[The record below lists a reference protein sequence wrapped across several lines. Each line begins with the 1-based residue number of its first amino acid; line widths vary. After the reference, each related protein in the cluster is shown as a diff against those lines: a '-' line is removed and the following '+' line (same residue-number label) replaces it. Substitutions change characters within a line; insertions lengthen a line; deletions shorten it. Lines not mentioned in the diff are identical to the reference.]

1 MKLSIYISLV
11 ISIMVF
17 IQNPCCSQ
25 NIIYKRQ
32 YAISG
37 NSDYYLCY
45 LRSAPSINEIRE
57 LDSIEFVHTK
67 LNVKHIDNYCTISI
81 EVTPLDIFFT
91 KRFFDEF
98 SKLWHLL
105 GHTKMITKEAFSNK
119 LSFRKLIFIIEKKE
133 SAKFLSSLNKYYN
146 RKELIVVGALR
157 ARRIGRDDM
166 TAYTDNDF
174 ISASKFKW
182 YEFLVSFNTN

>member
-1 MKLSIYISLV
+1 MASV
-11 ISIMVF
+11 
-17 IQNPCCSQ
+17 QDPCYGQ
-25 NIIYKRQ
+25 DIIYKRQ

-57 LDSIEFVHTK
+57 LDSIEFVETK
-67 LNVKHIDNYCTISI
+67 SNVTHIDNYCIISI

-91 KRFFDEF
+91 QRFFDEF

-105 GHTKMITKEAFSNK
+105 GHTKKITKDAFSNK
-119 LSFRKLIFIIEKKE
+119 LAFRKLVFIIEKKE
-133 SAKFLSSLNKYYN
+133 SAKLLASLNKHYN
-146 RKELIVVGALR
+146 RKELIFVGALR
-157 ARRIGRDDM
+157 ARQIGKYE
-166 TAYTDNDF
+166 TAFTINDF

-182 YEFLVSFNTN
+182 YEYLVSFNTN

>member
-11 ISIMVF
+11 ISIIALV
-17 IQNPCCSQ
+17 QNPCCGQ
-25 NIIYKRQ
+25 NIIYQKQ

-45 LRSAPSINEIRE
+45 LRSAPNINEIRE

-67 LNVKHIDNYCTISI
+67 SNVKHIDNYCTISI

-105 GHTKMITKEAFSNK
+105 GHTKKITKEAFSNK
-119 LSFRKLIFIIEKKE
+119 LSFKKLIFIIEKKE
-133 SAKFLSSLNKYYN
+133 SAKFLSSLNKHYD
-146 RKELIVVGALR
+146 RKELIFVGALR
-157 ARRIGRDDM
+157 ARQIGKYE
-166 TAYTDNDF
+166 TAFTINDF
-174 ISASKFKW
+174 VSASKFKW